1 MVHRHR
7 KDLAASRRRVEDE
20 GDEEG
25 VLDLGDLDDDSL
37 SEGSI
42 ISEEDEAPEEDEEPA
57 AETGSAGSPELA
69 KVNGN
74 GGRRSKDA
82 KATTANGTSAE
93 SKRTLTNG
101 TSDMDLMLNGLKI
114 SDQNGAAEEVHYE
127 DLREDADIQER
138 EPSLPVVKSTAQ
150 MDQPQELP
158 HERRRREHEE
168 YKKKRD
174 ADPAF
179 VPNRG
184 AFFMHDHRHSG
195 PAANGFRPFGRG
207 RGGRGR
213 PGIGGPYAPS
223 RYVAISKFKSHF
235 RLLTSTSQM
244 HQPWEPTDAPWSH
257 DMHEVISEPEPR
269 NYPSSTYSNGPSN
282 LPSRVP
288 VSASSAAPPNRALS
302 TTKHV
307 GNVQIRVLLANMEKP
322 IVFPGIPWKQYTR
335 LPDHRPPMRRDKPV
349 RISIPDHPPRY
360 IFPAVDRS
368 FIFIPRAMRPN
379 QQGFGGRGRGT
390 RSAFGSM
397 GGYSRRT
404 SVFGGSVYGSQYT
417 PSVAMSRRSSLARE
431 VNRDSI
437 ISPNGSVMSRNQIPM
452 DSSRPVVKLPP
463 AGQIAQP
470 PLPTSES
477 EPQNGNSQG
486 ATSLDDLPRPQTY
499 PLPQKPTF
507 RENRPNPIPM
517 HQPRPQKAVSVADIE
532 SPATLQF
539 NPPQQHQQPF
549 HQQVPIQVNGNSYPN
564 DAMMHS
570 RNPSY
575 PSQASTGTPLSQI
588 PERAIHAQPFQ
599 PNPYQQQSSQNF
611 YPQQPYQV
619 MPPPQGYFYPQ
630 QGFSQGMAQPGGAA
644 PFVPA
649 QPQQQ
654 QPSFSQ
660 PPPPPPADPASQAG
674 AQNLVAQEVN
684 GMVYYYDAAQ
694 IPAVATFPAYQQ
706 PQSYPMQQVGG
717 VVGMGGMMT
726 PSPDGFYYP
735 QQPQGVVYYP
745 Q

>member
-25 VLDLGDLDDDSL
+25 VLDPADLDEESL

-42 ISEEDEAPEEDEEPA
+42 ISEDDETPEGDELPSVQSPA
-57 AETGSAGSPELA
+57 AGPVA

-74 GGRRSKDA
+74 INGGRRSTETKSA
-82 KATTANGTSAE
+82 STNGSSAE
-93 SKRTLTNG
+93 SKTTHTNG
-101 TSDMDLMLNGLKI
+101 TSDMDLMLNGLKL
-114 SDQNGAAEEVHYE
+114 SEQNGAAEEVHYE
-127 DLREDADIQER
+127 DLRVDADIQER

-207 RGGRGR
+207 RGRGR

-223 RYVAISKFKSHF
+223 
-235 RLLTSTSQM
+235 SQM
-244 HQPWEPTDAPWSH
+244 QLQWQPADAPWAH
-257 DMHEVISEPEPR
+257 DMHEAISEPEPR
-269 NYPSSTYSNGPSN
+269 NYPPSNYSNGPSTN
-282 LPSRVP
+282 FPSRVP

-307 GNVQIRVLLANMEKP
+307 GNVQIRVLLVNMEKP
-322 IVFPGIPWKQYTR
+322 IVFPGVPWKQYTR

-349 RISIPDHPPRY
+349 RISLPDHPPRY

-379 QQGFGGRGRGT
+379 QQGFGGRGRGA

-397 GGYSRRT
+397 GGLSRRT

-431 VNRDSI
+431 INRESL
-437 ISPNGSVMSRNQIPM
+437 ISPNGSVMSRTQMPM
-452 DSSRPVVKLPP
+452 DQSRPVVKLPP
-463 AGQIAQP
+463 ANLFVQQP
-470 PLPTSES
+470 PLPSSES
-477 EPQNGNSQG
+477 QPQNGNTAA
-486 ATSLDDLPRPQTY
+486 ATSLEDMPHPQTY

-549 HQQVPIQVNGNSYPN
+549 HQQVPVQVNGNSYPN

-599 PNPYQQQSSQNF
+599 PNPYQQQQSQNF
-611 YPQQPYQV
+611 YPPQSYQV
-619 MPPPQGYFYPQ
+619 MPPPQGYYYPPQ
-630 QGFSQGMAQPGGAA
+630 QGYNPGMAPSAGAP
-644 PFVPA
+644 PFAPA

-654 QPSFSQ
+654 QPSFAQ
-660 PPPPPPADPASQAG
+660 PPQSQSEA
-674 AQNLVAQEVN
+674 APQNLVAQEVN

-706 PQSYPMQQVGG
+706 PPSFPMQQVGG

>member
-1 MVHRHR
+1 MVHRRR
-7 KDLAASRRRVEDE
+7 KDIAAIRRRVEDE

-25 VLDLGDLDDDSL
+25 GPDLADLDDDSL
-37 SEGSI
+37 SEGSL
-42 ISEEDEAPEEDEEPA
+42 ISDEDDAQEGDEVSTIGAAPADP
-57 AETGSAGSPELA
+57 SELP

-74 GGRRSKDA
+74 SQRQSTDVKQPS
-82 KATTANGTSAE
+82 TNGNAE
-93 SKRTLTNG
+93 GTKKSLTNG
-101 TSDMDLMLNGLKI
+101 TSDMDLMLNGLKL
-114 SDQNGAAEEVHYE
+114 SDQNGAVEEVNYE
-127 DLREDADIQER
+127 DLREDEEEQI
-138 EPSLPVVKSTAQ
+138 PSPAVVNSTAQ
-150 MDQPQELP
+150 MDRPQELP

-207 RGGRGR
+207 RGRGR
-213 PGIGGPYAPS
+213 PGIGGPFAPS
-223 RYVAISKFKSHF
+223 N
-235 RLLTSTSQM
+235 QM
-244 HQPWEPTDAPWSH
+244 PQSFEPTDAPWTH
-257 DMHEVISEPEPR
+257 DMHEVITEPSPR
-269 NYPSSTYSNGPSN
+269 PPQASNYSNGGSHM
-282 LPSRVP
+282 PSRVP
-288 VSASSAAPPNRALS
+288 VSASKAAPVNRALS
-302 TTKHV
+302 VTKHV
-307 GNVQIRVLLANMEKP
+307 GNVQVRVLLSTMKEP

-335 LPDHRPPMRRDKPV
+335 LPDHRPPLRRDKPV
-349 RISIPDHPPRY
+349 RISLPNHPPRY

-379 QQGFGGRGRGT
+379 QQGFGGRGRG
-390 RSAFGSM
+390 RSVLGSI

-404 SVFGGSVYGSQYT
+404 SVFGGSMFGSAYS

-437 ISPNGSVMSRNQIPM
+437 VSPTGSTMSRQQMNM
-452 DSSRPVVKLPP
+452 DPARPVPVVKLPP
-463 AGQIAQP
+463 ASQSVQP
-470 PLPTSES
+470 PQLQSADAVYTNGS
-477 EPQNGNSQG
+477 PQASNSI
-486 ATSLDDLPRPQTY
+486 DDLPRPQTY

-532 SPATLQF
+532 SPATLSF
-539 NPPQQHQQPF
+539 NPPQQQSQQPF
-549 HQQVPIQVNGNSYPN
+549 HQQVPIQVNGSNYQHDN
-564 DAMMHS
+564 MLHS
-570 RNPSY
+570 RNASY

-599 PNPYQQQSSQNF
+599 PNPYQQPPQNF
-611 YPQQPYQV
+611 YPQQFHV
-619 MPPPQGYFYPQ
+619 MPPPPQGYYYPQ
-630 QGFSQGMAQPGGAA
+630 TFNQPMAPPGGAP
-644 PFVPA
+644 PFVPN

-654 QPSFSQ
+654 QAY
-660 PPPPPPADPASQAG
+660 PPQGPQQSDNNGSQAAPAG
-674 AQNLVAQEVN
+674 LVAQEVN

-694 IPAVATFPAYQQ
+694 IPAVASFPTYQ
-706 PQSYPMQQVGG
+706 PPPSYPMQQVGG

-735 QQPQGVVYYP
+735 QPPQGVVYYP

>member
-25 VLDLGDLDDDSL
+25 VLDVGDLDDDSL

-42 ISEEDEAPEEDEEPA
+42 ISGEDEAPEGDEILN
-57 AETGSAGSPELA
+57 AEMASAGSPELA
-69 KVNGN
+69 KINGS
-74 GGRRSKDA
+74 GGRYSKGGRA
-82 KATTANGTSAE
+82 ASTNGTSTG
-93 SKRTLTNG
+93 SKKPLTTG
-101 TSDMDLMLNGLKI
+101 TSDMDLMLNGLNL
-114 SDQNGAAEEVHYE
+114 SDQNGTAEEVNYE

-138 EPSLPVVKSTAQ
+138 EPSLPVVNSTAQ

-207 RGGRGR
+207 RGRGR

-223 RYVAISKFKSHF
+223 RYVSLFTFKEDIDV
-235 RLLTSTSQM
+235 LTSPSQM
-244 HQPWEPTDAPWSH
+244 QQAWEPTDAPWAH
-257 DMHEVISEPEPR
+257 DMHEVISEPESR
-269 NYPSSTYSNGPSN
+269 NYPPSNYSNGYSN

-307 GNVQIRVLLANMEKP
+307 GNVQIRVLLENMEKP

-404 SVFGGSVYGSQYT
+404 STSVFGGSVYGSQYT

-431 VNRDSI
+431 VNRESI
-437 ISPNGSVMSRNQIPM
+437 ISPNGSVMSRTQMPM
-452 DSSRPVVKLPP
+452 DPSRPVVKLPP
-463 AGQIAQP
+463 AGQ
-470 PLPTSES
+470 LPISES
-477 EPQNGNSQG
+477 EPQNAQA

-549 HQQVPIQVNGNSYPN
+549 HQQVPLQVNGNSYPN
-564 DAMMHS
+564 EAMMHS

-599 PNPYQQQSSQNF
+599 PNPYQQQQSQNF
-611 YPQQPYQV
+611 YPPQPYQV
-619 MPPPQGYFYPQ
+619 MPPSQRYFYPPQ
-630 QGFSQGMAQPGGAA
+630 QGFNQEMAPSGGAA
-644 PFVPA
+644 SFVPA
-649 QPQQQ
+649 QPPQQ

-660 PPPPPPADPASQAG
+660 PPPPQSGSAASQAP
-674 AQNLVAQEVN
+674 QNLVAQEVN

-694 IPAVATFPAYQQ
+694 IPAVATFPAYQPP
-706 PQSYPMQQVGG
+706 PQSFPMQQVGG

-735 QQPQGVVYYP
+735 QQSQGVVYYP

>member
-1 MVHRHR
+1 MATRRR

-25 VLDLGDLDDDSL
+25 VLETGSLDDDSL

-42 ISEEDEAPEEDEEPA
+42 ISEEDEAPEGDDVINVEIA
-57 AETGSAGSPELA
+57 SAGSPDLA

-74 GGRRSKDA
+74 GTIQAKDKTVPSNGISTSSK
-82 KATTANGTSAE
+82 KP
-93 SKRTLTNG
+93 LNG
-101 TSDMDLMLNGLKI
+101 TSDMEMMLNGLKI
-114 SDQNGAAEEVHYE
+114 SDQNGTAEDVQYE
-127 DLREDADIQER
+127 DLREDADIR
-138 EPSLPVVKSTAQ
+138 EQVPSPPVVKSTAQ
-150 MDQPQELP
+150 MDLPQELP

-207 RGGRGR
+207 RGRGR
-213 PGIGGPYAPS
+213 PGIGGPYGPS
-223 RYVAISKFKSHF
+223 
-235 RLLTSTSQM
+235 SQM
-244 HQPWEPTDAPWSH
+244 PPSFEPTDAPWAH
-257 DMHEVISEPEPR
+257 DMHEVVISEPNPR
-269 NYPSSTYSNGPSN
+269 HVPISAYSNGSSN

-288 VSASSAAPPNRALS
+288 ISASAAAPPNRALS
-302 TTKHV
+302 TTKHI
-307 GNVQIRVLLANMEKP
+307 GNVQIRVFLFNMEKP
-322 IVFPGIPWKQYTR
+322 IVFPGIPVKQYTR

-379 QQGFGGRGRGT
+379 QQGFGGRGRGP
-390 RSAFGSM
+390 RSAFGSI

-404 SVFGGSVYGSQYT
+404 SVFGGSVYGSAYT

-431 VNRDSI
+431 VNREGI
-437 ISPNGSVMSRNQIPM
+437 LSPNGSAMSRPQMPL

-463 AGQIAQP
+463 PSQSVQP
-470 PLPTSES
+470 QQTQSAEGEQNDP
-477 EPQNGNSQG
+477 PQAAVSID
-486 ATSLDDLPRPQTY
+486 TLPRPQTY

-532 SPATLQF
+532 SPATLSF
-539 NPPQQHQQPF
+539 NPPQQQHQQPF
-549 HQQVPIQVNGNSYPN
+549 HQQVPIQVNGNNYSH
-564 DAMMHS
+564 DSMMHS

-599 PNPYQQQSSQNF
+599 PNPYQQQPQNF
-611 YPQQPYQV
+611 YSQPYQV
-619 MPPPQGYFYPQ
+619 MPPPQGYYYPQ
-630 QGFSQGMAQPGGAA
+630 SFNPSMPPPSGAPG
-644 PFVPA
+644 FVPP

-654 QPSFSQ
+654 QAQFSQ
-660 PPPPPPADPASQAG
+660 PSQQADNAAAQAG
-674 AQNLVAQEVN
+674 VQNLVAQEVN

-706 PQSYPMQQVGG
+706 PQSYPMPQVGG

-735 QQPQGVVYYP
+735 QAPQGVVYYP

>member
-1 MVHRHR
+1 MAPHRR
-7 KDLAASRRRVEDE
+7 KDLAVTRRRVEDE

-25 VLDLGDLDDDSL
+25 VLDAGDLDDDSL

-42 ISEEDEAPEEDEEPA
+42 ISEEEDAHEGDEVGIVGAVPA
-57 AETGSAGSPELA
+57 ASPELS

-74 GGRRSKDA
+74 AQPQSKDD
-82 KATTANGTSAE
+82 KDKSSNGIAPG
-93 SKRTLTNG
+93 SKKPLTNG

-114 SDQNGAAEEVHYE
+114 SDQNGSAKEVQYE
-127 DLREDADIQER
+127 DLREDADIA
-138 EPSLPVVKSTAQ
+138 EPSPIVVNSTAH
-150 MDQPQELP
+150 MDRQQELP

-184 AFFMHDHRHSG
+184 AFFMHDHRHAG

-207 RGGRGR
+207 RGRGR
-213 PGIGGPYAPS
+213 PGIGGPYAPMKYDTVS
-223 RYVAISKFKSHF
+223 DVQDEDMLIGR
-235 RLLTSTSQM
+235 SQM
-244 HQPWEPTDAPWSH
+244 QQPYEPTEERWAH
-257 DMHEVISEPEPR
+257 DMHDVITEPSPR
-269 NYPSSTYSNGPSN
+269 NLQAPSYANGNSTT
-282 LPSRVP
+282 
-288 VSASSAAPPNRALS
+288 ASTSKSAPPNRALS
-302 TTKHV
+302 TTKLI
-307 GNVQIRVLLANMEKP
+307 GNVQIRVFLATMDKP
-322 IVFPGIPWKQYTR
+322 LVFPGIPVKQYTR
-335 LPDHRPPMRRDKPV
+335 LPDHRPPLRRDKPV
-349 RISIPDHPPRY
+349 RISLPDHPPRY

-379 QQGFGGRGRGT
+379 QQGFGRGRGRTGL
-390 RSAFGSM
+390 GSI

-404 SVFGGSVYGSQYT
+404 SVFGGSMYGSAYT

-431 VNRDSI
+431 VNRESI
-437 ISPNGSVMSRNQIPM
+437 VSPTGSTMSRPQMQM
-452 DSSRPVVKLPP
+452 DAARPVVKLPP
-463 AGQIAQP
+463 ASQSAQP
-470 PLPTSES
+470 QNLPAPDNEQPSGPAT
-477 EPQNGNSQG
+477 PG
-486 ATSLDDLPRPQTY
+486 TSLDDLPRPQTY

-532 SPATLQF
+532 SPATLSF

-549 HQQVPIQVNGNSYPN
+549 HQQVPIQVNGNGYSN
-564 DAMMHS
+564 DNMLHS

-599 PNPYQQQSSQNF
+599 PHPFQQQSQGF
-611 YPQQPYQV
+611 YQQPYPV
-619 MPPPQGYFYPQ
+619 MPQQQGYYYPQ
-630 QGFSQGMAQPGGAA
+630 NFNQAMAPSAGAA
-644 PFVPA
+644 PFIPA
-649 QPQQQ
+649 QPQQHQ
-654 QPSFSQ
+654 QQQSD
-660 PPPPPPADPASQAG
+660 ATTQAG
-674 AQNLVAQEVN
+674 VQNLVAQEVN

-706 PQSYPMQQVGG
+706 PAPQSYPMQQAGG

-735 QQPQGVVYYP
+735 QAPQGVVYYP

>member
-1 MVHRHR
+1 MGHRQR
-7 KDLAASRRRVEDE
+7 KDLAAIRRRVEDE

-25 VLDLGDLDDDSL
+25 GPDLGDLDDDSL

-42 ISEEDEAPEEDEEPA
+42 LSEEDDPQEGDEISTAGAAPA
-57 AETGSAGSPELA
+57 ASPELS
-69 KVNGN
+69 KVNGT
-74 GGRRSKDA
+74 GDKRSKGA
-82 KATTANGTSAE
+82 QGTSTNGTADA
-93 SKRTLTNG
+93 SKKPLTNG
-101 TSDMDLMLNGLKI
+101 TSDMDMMLNGLKI
-114 SDQNGAAEEVHYE
+114 SDQSTTVEEVQYE
-127 DLREDADIQER
+127 DLRADDEVQ
-138 EPSLPVVKSTAQ
+138 EPSPAVVNSTAQ

-207 RGGRGR
+207 RGRGR
-213 PGIGGPYAPS
+213 PGIGGPFAPS
-223 RYVAISKFKSHF
+223 N
-235 RLLTSTSQM
+235 QM
-244 HQPWEPTDAPWSH
+244 GQTFEPTDAPWTH
-257 DMHEVISEPEPR
+257 DMHEVISEPSPR
-269 NYPSSTYSNGPSN
+269 NFQTSNYSNGASN

-288 VSASSAAPPNRALS
+288 ISAPKSAPPNRALS

-307 GNVQIRVLLANMEKP
+307 GNVQIRLFLSTMEKP
-322 IVFPGIPWKQYTR
+322 IVFPSIPWKQYTR
-335 LPDHRPPMRRDKPV
+335 LPDHRPPLRRDKPV
-349 RISIPDHPPRY
+349 RISLPDHPPRY

-379 QQGFGGRGRGT
+379 QQGFGGRGRG
-390 RSAFGSM
+390 RSILGSI

-404 SVFGGSVYGSQYT
+404 SVFGGSVYGSAYS

-431 VNRDSI
+431 INRESI
-437 ISPNGSVMSRNQIPM
+437 VSPTGSTMSRPQMTM
-452 DSSRPVVKLPP
+452 DPSKPVVRLPP
-463 AGQIAQP
+463 PTQSVQP
-470 PLPTSES
+470 QQVQPVEA
-477 EPQNGNSQG
+477 EIQNGPPQVS
-486 ATSLDDLPRPQTY
+486 TSIDDLPRPQTY

-532 SPATLQF
+532 SPATLSF

-549 HQQVPIQVNGNSYPN
+549 HQQVPIQVNGNNYSH
-564 DAMMHS
+564 DTLLHS
-570 RNPSY
+570 RNASY
-575 PSQASTGTPLSQI
+575 PSQGSTGTPLSQI

-599 PNPYQQQSSQNF
+599 PNPYQQQQTQNF
-611 YPQQPYQV
+611 YPQPYQV
-619 MPPPQGYFYPQ
+619 MQPQ
-630 QGFSQGMAQPGGAA
+630 QGYYYPQSFNQSMAPSGGAP
-644 PFVPA
+644 PFVPS

-654 QPSFSQ
+654 QGSFHQPGQPSDN
-660 PPPPPPADPASQAG
+660 AASQQG
-674 AQNLVAQEVN
+674 VQNLVAQELN
-684 GMVYYYDAAQ
+684 GMVYYYDATQ
-694 IPAVATFPAYQQ
+694 IPAVATFPSYQQ

-717 VVGMGGMMT
+717 VMGGMLPMT

-735 QQPQGVVYYP
+735 QPPQGVVYYP